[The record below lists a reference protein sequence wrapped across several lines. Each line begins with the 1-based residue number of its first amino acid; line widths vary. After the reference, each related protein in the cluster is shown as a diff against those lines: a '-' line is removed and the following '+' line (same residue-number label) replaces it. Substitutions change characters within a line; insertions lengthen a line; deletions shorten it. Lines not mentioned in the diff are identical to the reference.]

1 MFKFSKNK
9 ELQKLIVSLKKEFDF
24 YKKSAGRMSLAFDA
38 VEDGLW
44 DYNFE
49 NQIVY
54 FNPSYYTMLSY
65 EPYKLPESRQTWID
79 PLHP

>member
-1 MFKFSKNK
+1 
-9 ELQKLIVSLKKEFDF
+9 
-24 YKKSAGRMSLAFDA
+24 MSLAFDA